1 MRIWEIEREVDYGYD
16 MTMIMIVVVLL
27 TSWLIIARLHTIDAL
42 DSRRVVG
49 GRRNKTTLRVF
60 QDWNIRSITAAVLG
74 VVLEVPVSFGLL
86 KTYVRHIQPHT
97 HSIGQQLF
105 VN

>member
-1 MRIWEIEREVDYGYD
+1 
-16 MTMIMIVVVLL
+16 MTMIMIVVILP
-27 TSWLIIARLHTIDAL
+27 TSWLIITRRHTIDAL
-42 DSRRVVG
+42 GSRRVVG

-60 QDWNIRSITAAVLG
+60 RDWDMRSITAAVLG
-74 VVLEVPVSFGLL
+74 VVLEVPISFGLL
-86 KTYVRHIQPHT
+86 KPYVRHIKPHT